1 MLICKRLFFVPLDP
15 LVFLCL
21 SAPLS
26 FSLRLDIQSAEGARG
41 CPVVFSEATD
51 IPVESLAVYLILLKS
66 HYAVVELF
74 LTLRIN
80 SLVKRLRISE
90 KSGMKQKVGGIIN
103 QKFLR
108 RNRLATFRSFTHDSQ
123 TSTIHINK
131 PLPFIAN
138 AHHTSNANVASAIL
152 NSRQFQFV

>member
-1 MLICKRLFFVPLDP
+1 MLIAGGRLFLVPLDP
-15 LVFLCL
+15 LVFLRL

-26 FSLRLDIQSAEGARG
+26 FSLCLDLQSAERAGG
-41 CPVVFSEATD
+41 CPIVFSVATD
-51 IPVESLAVYLILLKS
+51 VPVESLAVYLILLKS
-66 HYAVVELF
+66 RDAVVELF

-80 SLVKRLRISE
+80 SLVKRFRISE

-108 RNRLATFRSFTHDSQ
+108 RNRFATFRSFTHDSQ
-123 TSTIHINK
+123 ASTIHNSK

-138 AHHTSNANVASAIL
+138 AHHTRNSNVASAIP
-152 NSRQFQFV
+152 NSRQFH

>member
-1 MLICKRLFFVPLDP
+1 MLIAGSRLFLVPLDP
-15 LVFLCL
+15 LVFLRL

-26 FSLRLDIQSAEGARG
+26 FSLRLDLQSAEGARG
-41 CPVVFSEATD
+41 CPIIFSEATD

-66 HYAVVELF
+66 HDAVIELF

-80 SLVKRLRISE
+80 SLVKRFRISE

-108 RNRLATFRSFTHDSQ
+108 RNRLATFRYFTHDSQ
-123 TSTIHINK
+123 ASTIHNSK

-138 AHHTSNANVASAIL
+138 AHETNNTNVA
-152 NSRQFQFV
+152 